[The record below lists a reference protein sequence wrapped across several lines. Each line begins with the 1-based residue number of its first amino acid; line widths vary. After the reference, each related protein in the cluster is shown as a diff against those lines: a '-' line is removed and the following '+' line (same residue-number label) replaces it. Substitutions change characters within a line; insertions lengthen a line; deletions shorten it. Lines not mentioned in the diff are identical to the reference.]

1 MKKVIFFTF
10 INLLLFQAFAQKL
23 DVDSLISVT
32 KESDNDTIVIQSL
45 IKLYEVFEY
54 SNTDT
59 AIYYC
64 KQALYISK
72 KTRQKKFE
80 AYTLYYLGG
89 LYDTQGLYEL
99 AYDNY
104 FKALELFEQQ
114 NDKKGLG
121 GCFNCIGIVLWE
133 QSEQASNSVKKI
145 KLIKAL
151 EYIDKGLKYYTDIDY
166 KSGMGVCYMNN
177 GIVFNDYAKL
187 AENKQT
193 EIKRFN
199 SAIDNY
205 KQATEIFE
213 NINDTRS
220 ISDCN
225 LNIALLYYDIY
236 LNEKDKTL
244 TKKKYEIIKEYLE
257 KAKKQYIECNDLYG
271 EAMALKNLATIKIDY
286 SKTQENNQSL
296 LHDAI
301 KYAKKSLNYADS
313 LDALFLKY
321 DAYFSLFK
329 AYKGLNMYETALKYH
344 ELYSDT
350 KDSVLNAKKSKTIE
364 EMETRYE
371 TEKKNVEIKELTIKN
386 IQNENTKLI
395 FLFIAGFLL
404 FVSLI
409 MIFFFRQKNKLN
421 KILNKK
427 NEELKQLN
435 FTQNRLMSIIS
446 HDFKAPLSAFYSIT
460 NSLKTKFDKIERS
473 EIDNYFNRM
482 LNSSVALKLQLENM
496 LNWAI
501 NQSREIKVSKKLTN
515 LNIIALKVVIILQEF
530 ANEKSITIEN
540 KIDESLE
547 ILTDGKLLSIVLN
560 NLIANAVKF
569 SGSNSKIIVSAIKN
583 NDKTILSVKDF
594 GEGIS
599 KVNAEN
605 LFSGKKNKSEHENS
619 GTGLGLI
626 VSKDIIEKLNGKI
639 WADSKLNKGT
649 EIFIEL

>member
-1 MKKVIFFTF
+1 MKKIILFG
-10 INLLLFQAFAQKL
+10 ILNLLLFPVSAQKI

-32 KESDNDTIVIQSL
+32 KRNINDTIAIQSF
-45 IKLYEVFEY
+45 IKLYENFEY

-64 KQALYISK
+64 KQALRISK
-72 KTRQKKFE
+72 KTGNKKYE
-80 AYTLYYLGG
+80 AYSLYYIGG

-166 KSGMGVCYMNN
+166 KTGMGVCYMNN

-199 SAIDNY
+199 TAIDNY

-213 NINDTRS
+213 SINDTRS

-236 LNEKDKTL
+236 LNKNDKTL
-244 TKKKYEIIKEYLE
+244 TKKEYGIIKGYLE

-286 SKTQENNQSL
+286 SETPGNNKL
-296 LHDAI
+296 LLQDAV
-301 KYAKKSLNYADS
+301 KYAKSSLCYADS
-313 LDALFLKY
+313 LDALFLKF

-329 AYKGLNMYETALKYH
+329 AYKGLNMFESALKYH
-344 ELYSDT
+344 ELYSAT
-350 KDSVLNAKKSKTIE
+350 KDSVLNAKKSKAIE
-364 EMETRYE
+364 EIETRYE

-386 IQNENTKLI
+386 IQNENTKLVS
-395 FLFIAGFLL
+395 LFIAGFLL

-409 MIFFFRQKNKLN
+409 MVFFFRQKNKLN

-435 FTQNRLMSIIS
+435 NTQNKLMSIIS

-460 NSLKTKFDKIERS
+460 SSLKTKFDKIEKS
-473 EIDNYFNRM
+473 EIENYFNRM

-496 LNWAI
+496 LNWSVNQTRKI
-501 NQSREIKVSKKLTN
+501 NVSKKMTDLHV
-515 LNIIALKVVIILQEF
+515 ISFKVVMILQEF
-530 ANEKSITIEN
+530 ANEKNIKIEN
-540 KIDESLE
+540 KISENFE

-560 NLIANAVKF
+560 NLISNAVKY
-569 SGSNSKIIVSAIKN
+569 SDAGSKIIISAQKN
-583 NDKTILSVKDF
+583 NDKILISVKDF
-594 GEGIS
+594 GKGMTVED
-599 KVNAEN
+599 AQN
-605 LFSGKKNKSEHENS
+605 LFSDNNNLHHENS
-619 GTGLGLI
+619 GTGLGLV
-626 VSKDIIEKLNGKI
+626 VSKDIIKKLGGKI
-639 WADSKLNKGT
+639 WAESTLNKGT
-649 EIFIEL
+649 KIFIEL